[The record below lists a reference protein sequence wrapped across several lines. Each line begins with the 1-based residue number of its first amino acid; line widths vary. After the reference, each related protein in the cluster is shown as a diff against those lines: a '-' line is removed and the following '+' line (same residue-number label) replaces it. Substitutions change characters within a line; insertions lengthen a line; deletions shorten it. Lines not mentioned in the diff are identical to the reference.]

1 MHAYRCDICGDYTER
16 DLTVVFHDSLYSAG
30 SVDLCPRCMEIVL
43 DDFKKHISPSLYV
56 KNLKMIEQIEK
67 RLKLTT
73 QGEAR

>member
-1 MHAYRCDICGDYTER
+1 MQVYRCDICGDYTER

-30 SVDLCPRCMEIVL
+30 SVDLCPRCMKIVL
-43 DDFKKHISPSLYV
+43 DDFKRHISPSLYV

-73 QGEAR
+73 QGEER